1 MGTLYLVATPIG
13 NLADISARALRTLRD
28 VHLIAAEDTRQTRI
42 AYKQTRFL
50 LLENGF
56 LVLTIKS
63 SYGHPLPGRDADR

>member
-1 MGTLYLVATPIG
+1 
-13 NLADISARALRTLRD
+13 LRTLRD

-42 AYKQTRFL
+42 VYKQTRFL